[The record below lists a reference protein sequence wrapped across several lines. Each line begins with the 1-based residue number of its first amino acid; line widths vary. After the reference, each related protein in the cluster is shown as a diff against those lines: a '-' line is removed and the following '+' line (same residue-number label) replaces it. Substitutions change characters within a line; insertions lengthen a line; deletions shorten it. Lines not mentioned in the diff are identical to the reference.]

1 LQAEIGSPV
10 CTKSAAPPTTR
21 TPTSNRRPYDVAV
34 RAEWVARLDAR
45 IGALL
50 DDLSFT
56 DLPDIAP
63 LLRQFVEEIELP
75 SDRLHGA
82 VFGLAILQAARAG
95 IARTHHRQPVPDC
108 RCHAAAGECA
118 EALACPGVTEDRVS
132 VRTWIDRF
140 LSQVAAAHS
149 PVPAH
154 YAAAVIRNDPLRGW
168 TLKEL
173 ARRVT
178 LNPVRLSA
186 QFERAFAVR
195 PGEYLHLVR
204 VARAVPLFD
213 TSAKVEAI
221 AMDVGYRSKKDL
233 YGALGRWVGASPT
246 ELRVLSSAERNW
258 LHRQLRLR
266 MVSASF
272 DARERSDTPSCRQR
286 PQPRRS
292 VR

>member
-1 LQAEIGSPV
+1 
-10 CTKSAAPPTTR
+10 
-21 TPTSNRRPYDVAV
+21 V
-34 RAEWVARLDAR
+34 RIEWLARLDALV
-45 IGALL
+45 GVLL
-50 DDLSFT
+50 DDLHFT

-63 LLRQFVEEIELP
+63 LLCQFVEEIELP
-75 SDRLHGA
+75 SDRTHGA
-82 VFGLAILQAARAG
+82 VFVLAILQAARAG

-108 RCHAAAGECA
+108 GCHAAAGECA
-118 EALACPGVTEDRVS
+118 EALAFPGITQDRAS
-132 VRTWIDRF
+132 VRTCIVRF
-140 LSQVAAAHS
+140 LSQVAAAHQ
-149 PVPAH
+149 PVAAH
-154 YAAAVIRNDPLRGW
+154 CAAAAIRDAPLRGW

-173 ARRVT
+173 AQRVSF
-178 LNPVRLSA
+178 NPVRLSA
-186 QFERAFAVR
+186 QFERAFGVR

-233 YGALGRWVGASPT
+233 YGALGRWIGASPT
-246 ELRVLSSAERNW
+246 ELRVLSAGERNW

-272 DARERSDTPSCRQR
+272 DARARSGTPSCRQPSR
-286 PQPRRS
+286 PRQS